1 MPLTSILARSQEDHS
16 LHRSSPCIQTSELA
30 SQADSEARLAEQK
43 RQKADQWNMMTQKQK
58 NSIMD
63 NSTKATSRKPW
74 PCQGLS
80 SLSHKADPVYLHISL
95 TRDLWRQQLAAG
107 APEQHPSS
115 SRADAVASQTGALAL
130 PTTAQ
135 AISPA
140 LTTTSYTSF
149 VGWNVTSDRRSRQQT
164 CKGPKCSRAT
174 KNSCAS
180 NMALLTSPQQCCEE
194 PQDKGRSQCHAFGW

>member
-1 MPLTSILARSQEDHS
+1 MCPGSKGSTKAARDKAALCTQLQAQLDQ
-16 LHRSSPCIQTSELA
+16 LCQD
-30 SQADSEARLAEQK
+30 SQADKLKAQQLLQEHDDAKTEEQHNGQQHQSYLKEAMAMSRSQ
-43 RQKADQWNMMTQKQK
+43 QPVTQGGSCLPPHQ
-58 NSIMD
+58 
-63 NSTKATSRKPW
+63 
-74 PCQGLS
+74 
-80 SLSHKADPVYLHISL
+80 SHKRPLETAAG
-95 TRDLWRQQLAAG
+95 REAG